1 MLNPLAHDFKP
12 VAHAA
17 PPEQTTVNKPKKKPA
32 AKKAAPKKAEQKQET
47 PKKAKGPK
55 KAEAPKKIEAKTE
68 AKKKK
73 GTKQPTKQ
81 PTGASHGKRR
91 DSQANPTQETSL
103 AVEWV
108 ESAFIAIEAAI
119 DPIRLIDK
127 SSKKIFE
134 HGYERYIDWI
144 NRSVNSFDTVTLVG
158 TENAIV
164 DIVSLVTIMQDRKIA
179 VHDDVETFTMNA
191 GKGKL
196 TSCIQVKLHSYY

>member
-12 VAHAA
+12 VVLAA

-32 AKKAAPKKAEQKQET
+32 AKKAAPKKAEQKRET
-47 PKKAKGPK
+47 PKKVEGPK

-73 GTKQPTKQ
+73 GTKQ

-127 SSKKIFE
+127 SSKKLFE

-144 NRSVNSFDTVTLVG
+144 NRSLNSFDTVTLVG
-158 TENAIV
+158 MENAIV

-196 TSCIQVKLHSYY
+196 TSCIQVKLHSYF